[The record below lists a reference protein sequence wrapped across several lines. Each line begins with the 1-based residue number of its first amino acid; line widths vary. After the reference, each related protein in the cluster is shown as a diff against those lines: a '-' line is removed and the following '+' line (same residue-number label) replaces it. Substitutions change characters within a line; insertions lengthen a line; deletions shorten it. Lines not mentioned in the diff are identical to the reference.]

1 MREIAVPSSLIAPR
15 AEKPLSPAMLAA
27 LWEIAAVLDER
38 RVPAAVK
45 DALWLEIPTRRLR
58 GEGARSDNIWLKE
71 CLERLMG
78 VKLSGEYRGDPWGAV
93 MVAEWEIT
101 QGGSLARILV
111 PPAAVRAL
119 RTPETFAKIETT
131 AAHRLTGHARRLYAI
146 LADKKRLGR
155 PTWTFTLDELRA
167 LLDVAGRSAYE
178 RWGEFDRR
186 VLKPAVAA
194 INDYGTVEVT
204 VTPVKLGR
212 AVSSVRFDWRWKS
225 VDEARQ
231 TDEENARHSAARRQT
246 PPAAPAAP
254 PLLEPE
260 PAAEPERRTAR
271 NDPEERAKVS
281 ALARETLASLGRRT
295 DKP

>member
-27 LWEIAAVLDER
+27 LWEIAAVLDEQ

-93 MVAEWEIT
+93 MVAEWAIT

-167 LLDVAGRSAYE
+167 LLDVAGRTAYE

-231 TDEENARHSAARRQT
+231 TDEENDRHSAARRQM
-246 PPAAPAAP
+246 PPADPDAP
-254 PLLEPE
+254 PLLEPDLS
-260 PAAEPERRTAR
+260 AEPERRTAR

>member
-1 MREIAVPSSLIAPR
+1 MRDIAVPSSLIAPR

-27 LWEIAAVLDER
+27 LWEIAAVLDEQ

-186 VLKPAVAA
+186 VLKSAVAA

-204 VTPVKLGR
+204 MTPVKLGR

-231 TDEENARHSAARRQT
+231 TDEENDRHSGARRQS
-246 PPAAPAAP
+246 PPPEPDAP
-254 PLLEPE
+254 PLLAVP
-260 PAAEPERRTAR
+260 PAEPERRTAR

-281 ALARETLASLGRRT
+281 ALARETLASLGRQT